1 MRTVAA
7 VVAAM
12 LAASCSGSNSDIC
25 SPVPALSAD
34 VGADAVEKMAA
45 RDPTWLRTRAVNC
58 LHRWG
63 YRLASSE
70 DDGVTVAKAV
80 MKACEGAV
88 NEHAEAFVNRAANEL
103 YRDMPDTQAT
113 LRDRIDFVEQGR
125 AQTLAELET
134 EALFRVQQGRAGKC
148 RA

>member
-25 SPVPALSAD
+25 SPVPDLSAD

-63 YRLASSE
+63 YRLAASD
-70 DDGVTVAKAV
+70 DDGTTVAKAV
-80 MKACEGAV
+80 MQACDGAV
-88 NEHAEAFVNRAANEL
+88 TEHADAFANRAADEL
-103 YRDMPDTQAT
+103 YQDMPASDAT
-113 LRDRIDFVEQGR
+113 ARDRIDFVEQGR
-125 AQTLAELET
+125 TQTLDELER
-134 EALFRVQQGRAGKC
+134 EAIFRVQQARAGKC